1 MTKKQKDKLKIQQ
14 GKLDQALAVL
24 DIQPYQFFH
33 LLQEGPEEV
42 RTVDLIFTNN
52 FVSSF
57 VSYEQINDKFKIFHL
72 NRVILL

>member
-42 RTVDLIFTNN
+42 RTVDLIFT
-52 FVSSF
+52 
-57 VSYEQINDKFKIFHL
+57 
-72 NRVILL
+72 ILFLLS